1 MKIEL
6 SIGELESELSAELPT
21 RNLLR
26 RRRHHRGGTSAHASF
41 GSAANANSTH
51 QTNSNGQTVVNLGH
65 VEGAGIRVSS
75 HNTNNNTTNQTAL
88 PINFGL

>member
-1 MKIEL
+1 MKNEL

-26 RRRHHRGGTSAHASF
+26 RRRHRASAHAHASF

-51 QTNSNGQTVVNLGH
+51 QSNSNPQTVVNLGH
-65 VEGAGIRVSS
+65 VSGAGINVSS
-75 HNTNNNTTNQTAL
+75 HNSNHNTTNQSAV

>member
-1 MKIEL
+1 MKNEL

-26 RRRHHRGGTSAHASF
+26 RRRHRASAHAHASF

-51 QTNSNGQTVVNLGH
+51 QSNNNPQTVVNTGH
-65 VEGAGIRVSS
+65 VWGAGINVSS
-75 HNTNNNTTNQTAL
+75 HNSNRNTTNQTAV
-88 PINFGL
+88 PIDFGL